1 MLYVAPKNPELKPV
15 YEYVKSARALEK
27 MRDLLSALRL
37 PRRLLLKADG
47 CDGESNAWY
56 EEKVV
61 TICYE
66 FLDEIWRNSS
76 SKQTPVGISAIDTVI
91 GPFVDVVLHEVGH
104 AVFDYWQVP
113 LFGREEDA
121 ADQFSAYIVLQFP
134 KDEARRLILGNAYQ
148 YKGDVQVGAKSDGIP
163 VALKKF
169 ADVHGTPQQRFF
181 NVLCIAYGADAKLFA
196 DLAEKD
202 FLPKD
207 RAEGCEDEYK
217 QVARAFRKLIRPYVD
232 RKLAAT
238 ALSQKWLPSIE
249 ARPRKR

>member
-1 MLYVAPKNPELKPV
+1 M
-15 YEYVKSARALEK
+15 
-27 MRDLLSALRL
+27 
-37 PRRLLLKADG
+37 
-47 CDGESNAWY
+47 
-56 EEKVV
+56 V

-76 SKQTPVGISAIDTVI
+76 SKQTPSGISAIDTVI

-104 AVFDYWQVP
+104 AVFDYWQIP

-148 YKGDVQVGAKSDGIP
+148 YKGDVQVGGQSSGIP

-207 RAEGCEDEYK
+207 RAEGVK
-217 QVARAFRKLIRPYVD
+217 TSTSKSHA
-232 RKLAAT
+232 
-238 ALSQKWLPSIE
+238 PSG
-249 ARPRKR
+249 R